1 MATLTIQ
8 QVLQLGAVPP
18 GAKENL
24 VGESFKYTSAGDHIV
39 ELLNALITITNH
51 IASLQ
56 ARAAALETA
65 ANITPDPK
73 DVF

>member
-1 MATLTIQ
+1 MTLTIQ
-8 QVLQLGAVPP
+8 DVLQLGHVPP

-39 ELLNALITITNH
+39 ELLNALLLFQGH

-56 ARAAALETA
+56 TRTAALETF
-65 ANITPDPK
+65 ANIVPDPNN
-73 DVF
+73 VF